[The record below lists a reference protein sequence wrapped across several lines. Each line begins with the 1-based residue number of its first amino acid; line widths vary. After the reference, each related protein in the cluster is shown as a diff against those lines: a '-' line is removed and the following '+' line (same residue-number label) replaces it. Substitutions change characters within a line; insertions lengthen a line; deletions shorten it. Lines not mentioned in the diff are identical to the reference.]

1 MSHPH
6 DPFRLDPVEVR
17 EFERKSAEVGRTTAL
32 MLRAI
37 GEQLTRELKVI
48 GDLHRADLARRRTA
62 TVSEGLTEAPL
73 RNRLPALSS
82 SEDECAQRYLP
93 RKLRHRSAMRS
104 QGEGDSTPAAGSHA
118 VPADGRCLPEASTIG
133 AVSRSPDHARD
144 RVADRQGRARPPFQA
159 RTGCVQGP
167 PCLLLQALQGK
178 ARGAGGPRPYIDQ
191 SPWCSL
197 GSANGHRWFRCENR
211 HACLEAHRLSHLSE
225 KTPEKR
231 RSRAVLVALA
241 AFVAGDMIFGR
252 RA

>member
-37 GEQLTRELKVI
+37 GEQLTRELKAI

-62 TVSEGLTEAPL
+62 TVSEGPTETPL
-73 RNRLPALSS
+73 RPLLPASS
-82 SEDECAQRYLP
+82 SSTGEPAPRYLP
-93 RKLRHRSAMRS
+93 RELRRRSTMRS
-104 QGEGDSTPAAGSHA
+104 QGVGDSTPAAGSRA
-118 VPADGRCLPEASTIG
+118 VPAGRQRRPEGSAIRE
-133 AVSRSPDHARD
+133 VSQSPDHARD
-144 RVADRQGRARPPFQA
+144 RVADRKERARLPFQA

-167 PCLLLQALQGK
+167 PCLLLQALQRT
-178 ARGAGGPRPYIDQ
+178 APGAGAPQPYIDQ